1 MVMSGPVRAVSVLVA
16 SVLWSS
22 LAHAQGR
29 PEDRLA
35 KVTSV
40 NCTFPAMA
48 SGTWTKGEPQIETK
62 PAKLTV
68 GFDEVNVDD
77 GTARVI
83 GAFGPSDII
92 VRLALGTLH
101 FMQSFREGPLYVTT
115 IFPEESRG
123 GNLIAVHTRH
133 EFTKVSLPGFTSRPE
148 QYLGECAI
156 K

>member
-1 MVMSGPVRAVSVLVA
+1 MVKSGPVRAVFVLFTI
-16 SVLWSS
+16 VLCSNA
-22 LAHAQGR
+22 AHAQGR
-29 PEDRLA
+29 AEDRLA
-35 KVTSV
+35 KVKGV
-40 NCTFPAMA
+40 KCTFPVMA
-48 SGTWTKGEPQIETK
+48 TGTWTKGEPQIETK
-62 PAKLTV
+62 AAKLSV

-101 FMQSFREGPLYVTT
+101 FLQSFREGPLYVTT

-156 K
+156 E

>member
-1 MVMSGPVRAVSVLVA
+1 MVKSGPVRAVSVLVTV
-16 SVLWSS
+16 VLWSS
-22 LAHAQGR
+22 LANAQGR
-29 PEDRLA
+29 IEDRLA
-35 KVTSV
+35 KVKGV
-40 NCTFPAMA
+40 KCTFPVMA
-48 SGTWTKGEPQIETK
+48 TGGWTKGEPQIESK
-62 PAKLTV
+62 AAKMSV

-156 K
+156 E